1 MFFGEMLLQNTLL
14 FLAEKLLLY
23 KFFVIVTVL
32 CELSDCIYL
41 HAVWVENCTDQIKAK
56 ISMRQ
61 ANKACLA

>member
-23 KFFVIVTVL
+23 KFFCYCHCVVSR
-32 CELSDCIYL
+32 LSDCIYL
-41 HAVWVENCTDQIKAK
+41 HAVWVENCTDQIKEK

-61 ANKACLA
+61 VEACLA